1 MKHFVKRSLSVLL
14 VLVLVVSLLS
24 SLLTVSAATNT
35 ATRHQLCTAL
45 SSQAKSYYTGQ
56 YTYDNMSVLTGG
68 NESCLNSMDSPLF
81 QRLNSLMTSTM
92 TDSVSYKSLTSYWP
106 ETDNN
111 LLIYSDT
118 KTSSGISREHVW
130 PKSRAS
136 FHEKDGGCDIHHLR
150 PEDSSVNSTRSN
162 YTMGNVVGAISDYST
177 KTYGSKTVLWYNG
190 SYTGNNCNGLV
201 EVADN
206 VKGDVARILLYVY
219 VRWEEANLFE
229 KDPSPKAGSNDSGG
243 NDGKKV
249 IESLDTLL
257 EWCEN
262 DPVDAWEMKRNDL
275 CQDVQGNRNV
285 FIDYPE
291 YAWLLFGQTI
301 PNDMKT
307 PSGEALDAEP
317 PVQTPAT
324 VHYIVPDGISCS
336 GTTSSYVGSTITL
349 PSVSGVPSGYGF
361 YCWSFAPVA
370 DTTGS
375 VSGYS
380 AGKSYTL
387 TQEETTFYAVFYYKL
402 DGQWHYTST
411 LEQVGGCAHGETE
424 VKNAKEPTCT
434 EDGYTGDTYCTLC
447 GQKIASGSAIAA
459 TGHGE
464 TEVKNAKE
472 PTCTEDGYTG
482 DTYCTVC
489 GEKTASGSA
498 IPATGHNYVDGVCT
512 NCGAADPDFCAH
524 GETEVKNA
532 KEPGCDEEGYTGDLC
547 CALCGQVL
555 EEGEA
560 IPATGHNYV
569 DGVCTNCGK
578 TETAT
583 CKHQNTELRNVIP
596 GSCTEDGYSGDTYC
610 TDCGLKL
617 KSGITI
623 LASGHDYEDGICINC
638 GDVDS
643 TACEHRNTELRNVVI
658 GSCTKDGYS
667 GDTYCADCGLKL
679 KSGTTSQ
686 ASGHKYVEDRCSK
699 CGLFRFEAVTMG
711 PCYFDDFSDC
721 AAPWY
726 HTAVD
731 FTVANGLMKGIGDG
745 LFDPNGSMTR
755 AMIVTVLYRW
765 AGSPNVAEPAT
776 FADVA
781 QGIWYSDAIAWAQDE
796 GIVNGISDTEF
807 APDQNVTRE
816 QIATILWRC
825 SLKPELTADL
835 ERFGDGDSVSGY
847 AESAICWAVAKG
859 ILSGDGKNLNP
870 GKNATRAE
878 FACMILRYLE
888 GSYVCLD

>member
-1 MKHFVKRSLSVLL
+1 MKHFAKRSLSVLL
-14 VLVLVVSLLS
+14 VLILVVSLLS
-24 SLLTVSAATNT
+24 SMLTVSAATNT

-56 YTYDNMSVLTGG
+56 YTYDTMAALEGG

-81 QRLNSLMTSTM
+81 QRLNSLMTNTM

-111 LLIYSDT
+111 LLIYSDV
-118 KTSSGISREHVW
+118 KTSSNISREHVW

-150 PEDSSVNSTRSN
+150 PEDASVNSTRSN
-162 YTMGNVVGAISDYST
+162 YTMGNVNGVISSYST
-177 KTYGSKTVLWYNG
+177 KDYNGKTVLWYNG
-190 SYTGNNCNGLV
+190 SYTGNSCDGLV

-257 EWCEN
+257 QWCEN

-291 YAWLLFGQTI
+291 FAWLLFGQNI

-324 VHYIVPDGISCS
+324 VSYIVPDGISCS

-361 YCWSFAPVA
+361 YCWSFAPVE

-375 VSGYS
+375 VSGYA

-411 LEQVGGCAHGETE
+411 LEQVSGCSHQNTE
-424 VKNAKEPTCT
+424 LRNEKEATCT
-434 EDGYTGDTYCTLC
+434 EPGYTGDTYCADCGELLESGTAISAKGHNYEDGSCTDCGAADPDFCNHAETELKNATDPTCTKNGYTGDLC
-447 GQKIASGSAIAA
+447 CANCGEVLEKGESIPA

-464 TEVKNAKE
+464 TELRNQREA
-472 PTCTEDGYTG
+472 TCTRNGYTG

-489 GEKTASGSA
+489 G
-498 IPATGHNYVDGVCT
+498 
-512 NCGAADPDFCAH
+512 
-524 GETEVKNA
+524 
-532 KEPGCDEEGYTGDLC
+532 
-547 CALCGQVL
+547 
-555 EEGEA
+555 
-560 IPATGHNYV
+560 
-569 DGVCTNCGK
+569 
-578 TETAT
+578 
-583 CKHQNTELRNVIP
+583 
-596 GSCTEDGYSGDTYC
+596 
-610 TDCGLKL
+610 LKL
-617 KSGITI
+617 STGSVIYAT
-623 LASGHDYEDGICINC
+623 GHDYEDGVCVNC
-638 GDVDS
+638 GEEEEIQ
-643 TACEHRNTELRNVVI
+643 CRHEHTELRNVVI

-667 GDTYCADCGLKL
+667 GDTYCSDCGQKL
-679 KSGTTSQ
+679 KSGTTSV
-686 ASGHKYVEDRCSK
+686 AGGHKYVEGRCSK
-699 CGLFRFEAVTMG
+699 CGLFEFTAVTVG
-711 PCYFDDFSDC
+711 QCYFDDFNDC
-721 AAPWY
+721 SAAWY

-731 FTVANGLMKGIGDG
+731 FAVANGLMNGVGKGS
-745 LFDPNGSMTR
+745 FDPNGSMTR
-755 AMIVTVLYRW
+755 AMIVTVLYRQ
-765 AGSPNVAEPAT
+765 AGSPDVAEPAT
-776 FADVA
+776 FTDVA
-781 QGIWYSDAIAWAQDE
+781 GGQWYSDAIAWAQDE
-796 GIVNGISDTEF
+796 GIVNGVSETEF
-807 APDQNVTRE
+807 APEQNVTRE

-825 SLKPELTADL
+825 SLSPELEADL
-835 ERFGDGDSVSGY
+835 SIFGDGDTVSSY
-847 AESAICWAVAKG
+847 AQTAICWAVAKG

-870 GKNATRAE
+870 GDNATRAE

-888 GSYVCLD
+888 GSYTCID

>member
-1 MKHFVKRSLSVLL
+1 MKHFAKRCLSVLL

-81 QRLNSLMTSTM
+81 QRLNSLMTNTM
-92 TDSVSYKSLTSYWP
+92 TDSVSYKSLTSYWD

-111 LLIYSDT
+111 ILIYSDV

-162 YTMGNVVGAISDYST
+162 YTMDNVVGAISDYST
-177 KTYGSKTVLWYNG
+177 KTYNGKTVLWYNG
-190 SYTGNNCNGLV
+190 SYTGNSCNGLV

-229 KDPSPKAGSNDSGG
+229 KDTSPKVGSNDSGG

-257 EWCEN
+257 QWCEN

-307 PSGEALDAEP
+307 PSGEAQNAEP

-324 VHYIVPDGISCS
+324 VHYIVPEGITCN

-349 PSVSGVPSGYGF
+349 PSVSGVPTDFYF
-361 YCWSFAPVA
+361 YCWSYAPVA
-370 DTTGS
+370 DTSTS
-375 VSGYS
+375 VSGYT

-387 TQEETTFYAVFYYKL
+387 TQEETTFYAVFYYML
-402 DGQWHYTST
+402 NGFWHFTST
-411 LEQVGGCAHGETE
+411 LEKASDCAHGEISLRNS
-424 VKNAKEPTCT
+424 KDPTCT
-434 EDGYTGDTYCTLC
+434 EDGYTGDRYCALC
-447 GQKIASGSAIAA
+447 NELLEKGEVIPAL
-459 TGHGE
+459 GHGE

-472 PTCTEDGYTG
+472 PSCTEEGYTGDTYCTVCKEKIATGESIPMTEHNYVDGSCTDCGAADPAFCEHKETELVGAVEPTCTKNGYSGDLCCADCGEVLEKGEAIPALGHGETELRNAKEATCTKNGYTG

-489 GEKTASGSA
+489 GQKL
-498 IPATGHNYVDGVCT
+498 ATGSVIY
-512 NCGAADPDFCAH
+512 
-524 GETEVKNA
+524 
-532 KEPGCDEEGYTGDLC
+532 
-547 CALCGQVL
+547 AL
-555 EEGEA
+555 
-560 IPATGHNYV
+560 GH
-569 DGVCTNCGK
+569 
-578 TETAT
+578 A
-583 CKHQNTELRNVIP
+583 
-596 GSCTEDGYSGDTYC
+596 
-610 TDCGLKL
+610 
-617 KSGITI
+617 
-623 LASGHDYEDGICINC
+623 YEDGICIRC
-638 GDVDS
+638 GEEEE
-643 TACEHRNTELRNVVI
+643 TECLHENTELRNVVI

-667 GDTYCADCGLKL
+667 GDTYCSDCGIKL
-679 KSGTTSQ
+679 KSGTTSI
-686 ASGHKYVEDRCSK
+686 ASGHKYVDDRCSK
-699 CGLFRFEAVTMG
+699 CGLFRFDAVTVG
-711 PCYFDDFSDC
+711 ECHFDDFSDC

-726 HTAVD
+726 HSAVD
-731 FTVANGLMKGIGDG
+731 FTVANGLMKGVGDC

-765 AGSPNVAEPAT
+765 AGSPAVAEPAT
-776 FADVA
+776 FTDVP

-796 GIVNGISDTEF
+796 GIVNGVSDTEF
-807 APDQNVTRE
+807 APDRNVTRE

-825 SLKPELTADL
+825 SLSPELSADL
-835 ERFGDGDSVSGY
+835 SSFGDGDTVSPY
-847 AESAICWAVAKG
+847 AETAICWAVAKG
-859 ILSGDGKNLNP
+859 ILSGDGVNLNP

-888 GSYVCLD
+888 GSYTCVD